1 MRRIEVNT
9 TTIPSRKA
17 KRNLNSNQ
25 HEKGE
30 PIHYAPSVLPLLTS
44 QAIIIGGGPAGLC
57 TALRLSQT
65 TDISCTV
72 YELRPVPTTIGGAV
86 GIPCNGLRLFD
97 RLGVY
102 KTMGERGNNEP
113 SLTLHGLSG
122 GVVGKQNL
130 VAGAGDT
137 TGHGYM
143 RIKRADLVDALLK
156 AAKKAKIAVHF
167 DKKIT
172 SITETDSY
180 VTATFADGTTETADI
195 LIGTDG
201 IHSAVRKLYVD
212 PEQEPQYTGH
222 AALGAVVA
230 ANTVQHDFVKDLE
243 GLNAVLTHKGLFA
256 AIPCSPSKSE
266 LLWFF
271 SKGAPIPES
280 GDSRDGWEVKRKEE
294 VANYKDE
301 LRTIIADGKGDF
313 VALLR
318 AILDATKAVNF
329 YPIFKLNEGVR
340 WHKGRCILLGD
351 AAHAMSPSAGQG
363 TSMAIEDAFMLSRL
377 LENPDTPLCD
387 AFKAFD
393 VLRRPRVE
401 ELGRIALRNASIRK
415 PSSAWGLWV
424 KEWALWGFL
433 AMQSL
438 FKGVSVP
445 ARLMAY
451 DVDEVD
457 VAAALKA
464 ASASTS

>member
-1 MRRIEVNT
+1 M
-9 TTIPSRKA
+9 
-17 KRNLNSNQ
+17 
-25 HEKGE
+25 
-30 PIHYAPSVLPLLTS
+30 
-44 QAIIIGGGPAGLC
+44 
-57 TALRLSQT
+57 
-65 TDISCTV
+65 

-102 KTMGERGNNEP
+102 KAMGERGNNEP
-113 SLTLHGLSG
+113 SLTMHSLSG

-130 VAGAGDT
+130 ISGTGDT

-143 RIKRADLVDALLK
+143 RIKRTDLVDTLLK
-156 AAKKAKIAVHF
+156 AAEKANIPVHF

-172 SITETDSY
+172 SITETASS
-180 VTATFADGTTETADI
+180 VTATFADGTTDTADI
-195 LIGTDG
+195 LIGADG
-201 IHSAVRKLYVD
+201 IHSAVRKLYID
-212 PEQEPQYTGH
+212 PAQEPQYTGQS
-222 AALGAVVA
+222 ALGAVVA
-230 ANTVQHDFVKDLE
+230 ANTVHHDSVNNLE
-243 GLNAVLTHKGLFA
+243 GLNAALTAKGLFA
-256 AIPCSPSKSE
+256 VIPCSASRSE

-271 SKGAPIPES
+271 SKAAPIPES

-301 LRTIIADGKGDF
+301 LRGIISEGKGDF
-313 VALLR
+313 VGLLR

-340 WHKGRCILLGD
+340 WHKGRCLLLGD

-377 LENPDTPLCD
+377 LENPDTPLSS

-393 VLRRPRVE
+393 ALRRPRVE
-401 ELGRIALRNASIRK
+401 ELGRIALRNTSIRK

-433 AMQSL
+433 AMQGV

-457 VAAALKA
+457 VPAALKA
-464 ASASTS
+464 ASQSP